1 MLMESSLFAA
11 MRRDVVYLNGA
22 SRSALPDPTV
32 EVGLF
37 ALRRKAETPWEIG
50 DTTQIAQE
58 IRQLFAQLVGEGVA
72 AEDIFLTPSCSYAI
86 SLAARN
92 LRSRL
97 TSRRTRVLV
106 LEDQMHSNVLP
117 WQQLCDEHGGELL
130 MIKRPANWDWTSAIE
145 SAIAGGEVAICALP
159 PCHWCDG
166 SLVNLD
172 RVGAACRK
180 GDVAL
185 VIDGTQWIGAAPT
198 IDAATLGACFVAC
211 SVHKWL
217 LGPYGCCLCYAPRS
231 FWKDAHPIEHHD
243 RNREGAQHVECLP
256 MDDSGRYPS
265 EFMNG
270 ARRLDSGGRPSYIIM
285 PMIRESLNILVKQ
298 LTVPRVTAEL
308 RRYTTELARR
318 AKELGFHV
326 PPHHAPNIVG
336 LWPAAGMPAADE
348 IVRALAEPPV
358 PVLLD
363 YARSKGGGGVA

>member
-1 MLMESSLFAA
+1 
-11 MRRDVVYLNGA
+11 
-22 SRSALPDPTV
+22 
-32 EVGLF
+32 
-37 ALRRKAETPWEIG
+37 
-50 DTTQIAQE
+50 
-58 IRQLFAQLVGEGVA
+58 
-72 AEDIFLTPSCSYAI
+72 
-86 SLAARN
+86 
-92 LRSRL
+92 
-97 TSRRTRVLV
+97 
-106 LEDQMHSNVLP
+106 MHSNVLP

-358 PVLLD
+358 PVLVSERLGFIRLSPHIWNSRQD
-363 YARSKGGGGVA
+363 MEHLFRKLADIVGLPDAVSAPASSTMHVPKAVAESRRSTSNLLNKLSRL